1 MARTIDPV
9 RHEARRMAII
19 DAALTRF
26 AEDGFDRATTAAI
39 CRTAGIGS
47 GTFFHYFPTKR
58 DVLLAILD
66 LGTAETVAWFEAQHG
81 RTDAG
86 AVLADYV
93 AHAADEFADPR
104 VGGFVRAV
112 GAVMNDEQVAVA
124 LAKDETAVSDGLL
137 PWVEAAQAAGE
148 VRTDVPAARLAAW
161 VMVVLDGFLGRLAGE
176 SGFTA
181 AAEQDMLLDTVQRL
195 LAPADRVPGPRS

>member
-39 CRTAGIGS
+39 CRAAGIGS
-47 GTFFHYFPTKR
+47 GTFFHYFPTKL
-58 DVLLAILD
+58 DVLLAILH
-66 LGTAETVAWFEAQHG
+66 LGTAETTAWFAAQRG

-86 AVLADYV
+86 AVLTDYV
-93 AHAADEFADPR
+93 VHTAAEFADPR
-104 VGGFVRAV
+104 IGGFVKAV

-124 LAKDETAVSDGLL
+124 LATDEAAIFDGLL

-148 VRTDVPAARLAAW
+148 VRADVPAAQLCAW

-195 LAPADRVPGPRS
+195 LAPADRSSGTRS

>member
-9 RHEARRMAII
+9 RYEARRMAII

-47 GTFFHYFPTKR
+47 GTFFHYFPTKL

-66 LGTAETVAWFEAQHG
+66 LGTADTTAWFAAQQG
-81 RTDAG
+81 RADSG
-86 AVLADYV
+86 RVLTDYV
-93 AHAADEFADPR
+93 VHASAEFADPR
-104 VGGFVRAV
+104 IAGFVKAV
-112 GAVMNDEQVAVA
+112 GSVMNDHQVAAA
-124 LAKDETAVSDGLL
+124 LARDDAAISGGLL

-148 VRTDVPAARLAAW
+148 IRTDVPAARLCAW
-161 VMVVLDGFLGRLAGE
+161 VLVVLDGFLGRLAGE

-195 LAPADRVPGPRS
+195 LAPADPSSGARP